1 MHPRF
6 ELRDRVT
13 AGPVSLL
20 GPPYEEFKP
29 WRTGS
34 ELRSEDGGGGWV
46 AVWELGH
53 RDWEIAYEV
62 VRDRPGGLPL
72 VLVLPEGS
80 QIESV
85 ARLLRVIEACRPS
98 TVLPF
103 HETPKAREVASLVCR
118 PPTSFPTEITDYLAW
133 RGLSLDP
140 GTSRIVRRIVE
151 LSDVVQTITAL
162 SRGLYMSR
170 RALGRR
176 FLSRG
181 LPVPSHWLH
190 VIRVLKAAVKLQN
203 TDASL
208 FSVACSL
215 GYPDGFS
222 LSNQMHRLCGI
233 RPTQAR
239 ERIGWEWILEAWL
252 VKESEEGGLTTR
264 GMQSR
269 ESVFWPQ
276 EEQPTRLVAEDSR
289 AVGMVQ

>member
-6 ELRDRVT
+6 ELRDRAS

-20 GPPYEEFKP
+20 GPPYEDFRP
-29 WRTGS
+29 WRSGS
-34 ELRSEDGGGGWV
+34 ELCSEDGGGGWV
-46 AVWELGH
+46 VVWELSCP
-53 RDWEIAYEV
+53 DWELAYEV

-72 VLVLPEGS
+72 VLVLPEAS
-80 QIESV
+80 QVDSV
-85 ARLLRVIEACRPS
+85 ARLLRVMEACRPT

-103 HETPKAREVASLVCR
+103 HETPNPREVASLVCR
-118 PPTSFPTEITDYLAW
+118 PPTSFATEVTDYLAW
-133 RGLSLDP
+133 RGISLDP
-140 GTSRIVRRIVE
+140 GTARIVRRIVE

-190 VIRVLKAAVKLQN
+190 LIRVLKAAVKLQN

-208 FSVACSL
+208 FSVACSM

-233 RPTQAR
+233 RPTEAR

-252 VKESEEGGLTTR
+252 VKEAEQGGLTAR
-264 GMQSR
+264 GMRSR
-269 ESVFWPQ
+269 ESVFWPRS
-276 EEQPTRLVAEDSR
+276 EKRTRLVAEDSR
-289 AVGMVQ
+289 AAGIAQ